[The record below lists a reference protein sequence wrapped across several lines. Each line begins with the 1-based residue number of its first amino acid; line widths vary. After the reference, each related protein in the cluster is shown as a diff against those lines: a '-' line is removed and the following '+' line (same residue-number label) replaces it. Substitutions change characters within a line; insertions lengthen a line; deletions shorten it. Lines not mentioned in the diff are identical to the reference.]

1 MVAYC
6 QLFGLSR
13 FVDGPSWNR
22 PEGTGLVPGA
32 ALATRRADERGDV
45 DIRLRGAVPVL
56 VLIVVFF

>member
-1 MVAYC
+1 MA
-6 QLFGLSR
+6 R
-13 FVDGPSWNR
+13 R
-22 PEGTGLVPGA
+22 GTVQRGNGA